1 MVKIRVVLARGEEGG
16 GTGCKSDGFKNS
28 GCTISSFIVVQ
39 GEIRTSARV
48 QGYKVDLFLEKNAE

>member
-1 MVKIRVVLARGEEGG
+1 M
-16 GTGCKSDGFKNS
+16 GCKSNGFKSS

-48 QGYKVDLFLEKNAE
+48 RGYKVDFFLQKNTE

>member
-1 MVKIRVVLARGEEGG
+1 MVKIRVVLSRWGG
-16 GTGCKSDGFKNS
+16 GGRGMGCKSNGFKNS

-48 QGYKVDLFLEKNAE
+48 QGYKVDLFL